1 MKVVTECRFQP
12 EPENDLY
19 LSLVEP
25 SWRGTVIN
33 KALSQYLSQQAMI
46 DIADGK
52 GVVSFWRKLDSDK
65 KAEVLRRLGKD
76 GEQSEKADPEL
87 WKIVTS
93 TEPSDFFVMAAKYL
107 TLHQIKYGR
116 PWQASKEITGDK
128 TRNLTKTRKSGRH
141 NDGTGRNI

>member
-19 LSLVEP
+19 LSRVEP

-65 KAEVLRRLGKD
+65 KAEVLRRLGTE
-76 GEQSEKADPEL
+76 GEHSEKADPEL
-87 WKIVTS
+87 WKIVTA
-93 TEPSDFFVMAAKYL
+93 TESSDFFVMAAKYL
-107 TLHQIKYGR
+107 TLHQIKHGR
-116 PWQASKEITGDK
+116 PWQANKEITGA
-128 TRNLTKTRKSGRH
+128 KTRKLRQPKTRGKHS
-141 NDGTGRNI
+141 DGTS

>member
-19 LSLVEP
+19 LSLIEP
-25 SWRGTVIN
+25 SWRRTVIN

-65 KAEVLRRLGKD
+65 KAEVLRRLGIE

-87 WKIVTS
+87 WKIVIA
-93 TEPSDFFVMAAKYL
+93 TEPSDFFVMVAKYL
-107 TLHQIKYGR
+107 TLHQIKHGR

-128 TRNLTKTRKSGRH
+128 TRKLTQAGTKGKRSG
-141 NDGTGRNI
+141 GTGRSI

>member
-65 KAEVLRRLGKD
+65 KSEVLRRLGKE
-76 GEQSEKADPEL
+76 GEQSERADPQL
-87 WKIVTS
+87 WKIVTA

-107 TLHQIKYGR
+107 TLHQLKHGR

-128 TRNLTKTRKSGRH
+128 TRKLTAGKSKRKAQ
-141 NDGTGRNI
+141 